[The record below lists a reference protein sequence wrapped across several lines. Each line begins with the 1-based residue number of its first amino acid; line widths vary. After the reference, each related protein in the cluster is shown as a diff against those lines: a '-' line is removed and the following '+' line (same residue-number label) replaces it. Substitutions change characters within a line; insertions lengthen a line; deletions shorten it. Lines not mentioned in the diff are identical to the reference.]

1 MNQLR
6 QKLVMLCFAIISILF
21 LFPSQSLALD
31 YSITDVKIDAYLQ
44 ENGNVDV
51 KETHTYDFIGEFN
64 GITREI
70 IPKNGTSITEFKA
83 NENENPLRIEKKND
97 LYLIHRKGIDET
109 ITIQLRYSIENGV
122 DLYSDIADFYWPF
135 FDKRNESTYENLQVT
150 VHPPKE
156 TFPIIAF
163 GYDEAFKTEKVL
175 PDGSVRFQFGEVPYE
190 TNGDIRVGYEP
201 ALFPGATLKSNKPMK
216 DEISRAKQDLLD
228 EAQAAA
234 ERKEK
239 LSNMAKA
246 VISVYTI
253 ILLLLMISTLIK
265 SQIKKAAVQREM
277 PNTFFIPKQI
287 MSLPATI
294 LYTNSTYLPA
304 ERMAA
309 GLMDLVRKGY
319 IKKTEENHFKMEN
332 HLEKPLKH
340 ERILLDFLF
349 QKVGSNGEFSFDDLS
364 KYTKRVTNHAKYQ
377 TNQFNW
383 GQAVHEE
390 IKENELYEK
399 SLGYRWTIG
408 LSSILLLPL
417 IVLFLTYSFF
427 AWFAFTLVFFFVVII
442 YACFYRPKTWKG
454 LSISYEWNSLKEHLK
469 EWNVNEWKD
478 LPEDDKMRAYIYGL
492 GIRHKDFMKNSEKIV
507 NSFEVPPNQSSY
519 PHGAYSPV
527 DFATIAYFGP
537 MASTHFYSAQQR
549 TASSL
554 NSSSTNSSSSS
565 GGGGGTGGGGG
576 GSGAF

>member
-1 MNQLR
+1 MIQKR
-6 QKLVMLCFAIISILF
+6 RKLVMLCFAIISFLF
-21 LFPSQSLALD
+21 LYPSQSLAVD

-51 KETHTYDFIGEFN
+51 KETHTYDFNGEFN

-70 IPKNGTSITEFKA
+70 IPKKGTSITGFKA
-83 NENENPLRIEKKND
+83 TENETDLRIEKKND
-97 LYLIHRKGIDET
+97 LYLVHRKGTDET
-109 ITIQLRYSIENGV
+109 ITIQLKYSIENGV

-135 FDKRNESTYENLQVT
+135 FDERNESTYEDLQVT

-156 TFPIIAF
+156 TVPIVAF
-163 GYDEAFKTEKVL
+163 GYDEAFKTEKTQ
-175 PDGSVRFQFGEVPYE
+175 PDGSVLFQFGKVPYE
-190 TNGDIRVGYEP
+190 KNGDIRVGYEP
-201 ALFPGATLKSNKPMK
+201 ALFPSATVKSNKPMK
-216 DEISRAKQDLLD
+216 DEILRAKQDLLV

-234 ERKEK
+234 ERQEK
-239 LSNMAKA
+239 LSNMAKIS
-246 VISVYTI
+246 ISVYTI
-253 ILLLLMISTLIK
+253 LLLFLMIRTWIK
-265 SQIKKAAVQREM
+265 TRLKKAAVQREL

-294 LYTNSTYLPA
+294 LYTSGAYLPA

-319 IKKTEENHFKMEN
+319 IKKTEENHFNMGN

-349 QKVGSNGEFSFDDLS
+349 KKAGSNGEFSFDDLS
-364 KYTKRVTNHAKYQ
+364 KYTKRVTNHQKYQ
-377 TNQFNW
+377 TFQFNW
-383 GQAVHEE
+383 GHAVQEE
-390 IKENELYEK
+390 VKENELYER
-399 SLGYRWTIG
+399 SIGYRWVIG

-417 IVLFLTYSFF
+417 IFLFLTFELF
-427 AWFAFTLVFFFVVII
+427 AWFAFTLVFFFVVIM
-442 YACFYRPKTWKG
+442 YAFLYRPKTWKG
-454 LSISYEWNSLKEHLK
+454 LTISYEWNLLKEHLK

-492 GIRHKDFMKNSEKIV
+492 GIKHKDFMKNSEKIV
-507 NSFEVPPNQSSY
+507 NSFEAPPNQSSY
-519 PHGAYSPV
+519 PHGAYSTV

-565 GGGGGTGGGGG
+565 GGGGTGGGGG